1 MNDTTLLI
9 LDGNSLI
16 NRAFYGL
23 YGRRPLTAPD
33 GTPTGALFAF
43 MNMMLRYLEQ
53 VQPSHLAVAFD
64 RPEPTAR
71 HERFDDYKSGRKP
84 MPDDLA
90 LQLPILKEMLD
101 KMGVCRLE
109 RAGYE
114 ADDILGTLA
123 RRGRKAG
130 FDVHIVSGDK
140 DVFQLV
146 DDHITV
152 IWPVTRNGQSDLE
165 IYDRDAIHQRYQ
177 LRPEQ
182 FVDFKAIMGDPSD
195 NIPGVRGIG
204 EKGAIE
210 LLRQYPDLDT
220 IYASLDHLKPAMS
233 RKLEASRDMAYLSQE
248 LARINCEV
256 PLDETLDDL
265 RRRTGDPD
273 ALQQLLSRLDLRQLM
288 TRLDLTAESTE
299 THDAPTSEDDWTP
312 SDLDAFSTYLAEK
325 TSNRLLSIH
334 LTEAGALFWTGDGHH
349 VLSLEAG
356 HLAEAWRRLQT
367 DGRRVLCSDI
377 KTLLRR
383 HDLPMLPDVH
393 DVLIAAHLLNQTDGR
408 PDLARVA
415 QAVTGQAPQRS
426 EAGEEWHQPDLLS
439 DTETKDE
446 RLSAVGLTTA
456 AELRAIHQTGAIQIP
471 QIEARGITT
480 LVYEIEMPLAGILAT
495 MEQKG
500 IAVDLPL
507 LDQLGADMDEQLE
520 QLQTDIHALTGTTF
534 NINSPKQ
541 LSEVLFGE
549 LGLKP
554 GKKRSGGSFS
564 TDSDELD
571 RLADDHPAIRK
582 IIEFRQTAKLRST
595 YIEGLRKVVD
605 PQDGRVHT
613 TFNQMLT
620 STGRLSSTEPN
631 LQNIPIRMAAGQKIR
646 GAFISAPDTLLLD
659 ADYSQIELRL
669 LAHLSGDPTM
679 LEAFRRGA
687 DIHTETACSLFDCQ
701 PDAVTSEQRAI
712 AKTMNFSI
720 VYGISDF
727 GLARDLGVSVKT
739 AHQLI
744 HDYDQR
750 YPRVRQWLNEQ
761 VEAAHEKGYVET
773 MFGRRRYL
781 HELKAANRNVRQFG
795 ERAAMN
801 APVQGS
807 AADLIKIAMVRVD
820 RELRE
825 KALKAQL
832 ILQVHDELMVEA
844 PLAEKDEA
852 AALLQS
858 CMESAV
864 RLDVPL
870 VAEVRSGTRW
880 ADCH

>member
-1 MNDTTLLI
+1 MTETTLLI

-43 MNMMLRYLEQ
+43 MNMLLRYLDQ
-53 VQPSHLAVAFD
+53 VRPSHVAVAFD
-64 RPEPTAR
+64 RPEPTMR
-71 HERFDDYKSGRKP
+71 HDLYDDYKGGRKP
-84 MPDDLA
+84 MPDDLV
-90 LQLPILKEMLD
+90 LQLPILKDLLD
-101 KMGVCRLE
+101 KMGIRRLE
-109 RAGYE
+109 KAGFE

-123 RRGRKAG
+123 RLGQNAG
-130 FDVHIVSGDK
+130 HEVHIVSGDK

-152 IWPVTRNGQSDLE
+152 IWPVTRQGQSELE
-165 IYDRDAIHQRYQ
+165 IYDRDAVYRRYQ

-210 LLRQYPDLDT
+210 LLSQYQDLDT
-220 IYASLDHLKPAMS
+220 IYSSLDQLRPAVT
-233 RKLEASRDMAYLSQE
+233 RKLEESRDMAYLSRD
-248 LARINCEV
+248 LARIRCDV
-256 PLDETLDDL
+256 PLEYALDDL
-265 RRRTGDPD
+265 RRQPGDPD
-273 ALQQLLSRLDLRQLM
+273 ALHQLLSHLDLRQLIS
-288 TRLDLTAESTE
+288 RLDLTPAAAEP
-299 THDAPTSEDDWTP
+299 DGQPAPEDEQVE
-312 SDLDAFSTYLAEK
+312 SDLNQLVNDLADDNPE
-325 TSNRLLSIH
+325 TLISFH
-334 LTEAGALFWTGDGHH
+334 LDEAGAFYWTSDGHGVA
-349 VLSLEAG
+349 VLPPDSLDAAWRK
-356 HLAEAWRRLQT
+356 LAESGRRLI
-367 DGRRVLCSDI
+367 CSDI

-383 HDLPMLPDVH
+383 HNLPVLPDVH
-393 DVLIAAHLLNQTDGR
+393 DVLIAAHLLNQSDGR
-408 PDLARVA
+408 PDLVRVA
-415 QAVTGQAPQRS
+415 QAVTGQAPMLPEQD
-426 EAGEEWHQPDLLS
+426 GEWHQQDLMAAA
-439 DTETKDE
+439 DAKDD
-446 RLSAVGLTTA
+446 RLSKNGQAA
-456 AELRAIHQTGAIQIP
+456 AELRSIHQIAVLQIP
-471 QIEARGITT
+471 QIESRGIQT
-480 LVYEIEMPLAGILAT
+480 LSYEIEMPLAGILAS

-500 IAVDLPL
+500 VAVDLAL
-507 LDQLGADMDEQLE
+507 LDRLGGEMDQQLE
-520 QLQTDIHALTGTTF
+520 QLEKEIHALTGETF

-541 LSEVLFGE
+541 LSEVLFGQ

-554 GKKRSGGSFS
+554 GKKRSGGTFS

-571 RLADDHPAIRK
+571 RLADEHPVIRR

-595 YIEGLRKVVD
+595 YIEGLRKVID
-605 PQDGRVHT
+605 PNDGRVHT

-646 GAFISAPDTLLLD
+646 AAFITAPEFILLD

-669 LAHLSGDPTM
+669 LAHLSGDPAM

-687 DIHTETACSLFDCQ
+687 DIHTETACSLFGCQ
-701 PDAVTSEQRAI
+701 PDTVTSEQRAI

-727 GLARDLGVSVKT
+727 GLARDLGVPIQT

-761 VEAAHEKGYVET
+761 VELAHEKGYVET

-781 HELKAANRNVRQFG
+781 HELKSANRNVRQFG

-807 AADLIKIAMVRVD
+807 AADLIKIAMVRV
-820 RELRE
+820 EQALRQQNLQAE
-825 KALKAQL
+825 L

-844 PLAEKDEA
+844 PVAERDEA
-852 AALLQS
+852 AALLQR

-864 RLDVPL
+864 QLDVPL
-870 VAEVRSGTRW
+870 VAEVRSGASW